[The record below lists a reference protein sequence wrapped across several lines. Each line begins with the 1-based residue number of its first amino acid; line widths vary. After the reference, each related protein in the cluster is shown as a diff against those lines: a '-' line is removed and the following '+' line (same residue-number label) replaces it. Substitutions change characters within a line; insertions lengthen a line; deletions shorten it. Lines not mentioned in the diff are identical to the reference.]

1 MSDEVF
7 GRLNTFT
14 TPEEPCPS
22 LEIDGHIISIRTITP
37 SLPKST
43 NIRLDNIETRG
54 NFITAIANLWE
65 RGKCK
70 VVLEVLKNCASGT
83 F

>member
-7 GRLNTFT
+7 GKLNTST
-14 TPEEPCPS
+14 TPQEPCS
-22 LEIDGHIISIRTITP
+22 LLEIDGHIIPIKTITP
-37 SLPKST
+37 LLPKST
-43 NIRLDNIETRG
+43 YIRLDNIETRG
-54 NFITAIANLWE
+54 NIITAIADLWE

-70 VVLEVLKNCASGT
+70 VVLEIQKSITNGV

>member
-7 GRLNTFT
+7 GKLNTST
-14 TPEEPCPS
+14 TLYEPYS
-22 LEIDGHIISIRTITP
+22 LLEIDGHIILIGTITP

-43 NIRLDNIETRG
+43 NIRLDNIETKG
-54 NFITAIANLWE
+54 NFITAIADLWE
-65 RGKCK
+65 KGKYK
-70 VVLEVLKNCASGT
+70 VVLEIKRSIVHGT

>member
-7 GRLNTFT
+7 GKLNTST
-14 TPEEPCPS
+14 TPQEPCS
-22 LEIDGHIISIRTITP
+22 LLEIDGHIIPIKTITP
-37 SLPKST
+37 PLPKSI

-54 NFITAIANLWE
+54 NIITAIADLWE

-70 VVLEVLKNCASGT
+70 VVLEIQKSIIHGT